1 MKTIQVQNGDIQ
13 LDTGGKLVFLQGSQ
27 KLIQDLSLWL
37 QEDLGAGYTTPNF
50 GSTLNSLIGGPNI
63 ESTVAMIQSEVQ
75 RILGLYQAQQL
86 LDLQSAQSKAALSN
100 WNKSEIINQINS
112 VTAEQSYS
120 SVIVN
125 VSLTTLANVTMS
137 LKIIVDP
144 TSGVQVTN
152 G

>member
-13 LDTGGKLVFLQGSQ
+13 LDSGGKLVFLQGSQ
-27 KLIQDLSLWL
+27 KLIQDLALWL

-50 GSTLNSLIGGPNI
+50 GSMLNSLIGGPNI
-63 ESTVAMIQSEVQ
+63 QSTVAMVQNEVQ

-86 LDLQSAQSKAALSN
+86 LDLQSAQSKAVLSN

-137 LKIIVDP
+137 LTIIVDP
-144 TSGVQVTN
+144 TNGVQVTN

>member
-37 QEDLGAGYTTPNF
+37 QEDLGVGYTTPNF